1 MQFRSSC
8 LAFVVLGALVL
19 PAAAVARPFE
29 GTVGPG
35 ASIRLQR
42 ANGTKLRHTT
52 PGRHRFSIS
61 DLSGFHNFHLVGPG
75 VNKKTAIAFTGSRSW
90 RVTLSAGTYRFHC
103 DAHPTTMRGSFSV
116 S

>member
-1 MQFRSSC
+1 MKFRSSC
-8 LAFVVLGALVL
+8 LALVVLGALVL
-19 PAAAVARPFE
+19 PAAAFARPFQ

-35 ASIRLQR
+35 ASIRLKR
-42 ANGTKLRHTT
+42 ANGTNLRHTT

-61 DLSGFHNFHLVGPG
+61 DLSGLHNFHLVGPG
-75 VNKKTAIAFTGSRSW
+75 LNKKTGIAFTGSRFW
-90 RVTLSAGTYRFHC
+90 KVKLSAGTYKFHC